1 MSKIKPTLNQA
12 DIALLK
18 KIFPTKVE
26 VRKIVSDEVH
36 NQLTNYHADMVQPEF
51 DKIDKRFE
59 KVDER
64 FEKVDE
70 RFDNLENNVKN
81 NHGWLK
87 DEING
92 LKSDLSTTVSKKE
105 FGKLKAKVDKHPTFN

>member
-64 FEKVDE
+64 F
-70 RFDNLENNVKN
+70 DNLENNVKN